1 MIETI
6 PIDRLIGSRAGF
18 LLSYPGYDGEA
29 AEERLAELR
38 GLGVEAVELRGR
50 HAIDGVPVLGKGH
63 VGVVLAARAGGRLVA
78 VKVRR
83 VDADRETMEREAEHL
98 RVANGVSV
106 GPRLL
111 GVSRNLLLMELI
123 DGEYLVDW
131 VEGLGPADAGSLRRV
146 IGDLLDRAH
155 RLDMAGLDHGEL
167 STAHKHVMVAGGM
180 PRIID
185 FESAST
191 GRRCSNVTS
200 VSQYLFFNR
209 RVREGVERVMG
220 LPERGALL
228 RALEGYKSG
237 PSGEKLGALKSVL
250 GLVE

>member
-6 PIDRLIGSRAGF
+6 PIDGLIGSRAGF
-18 LLSYPGYDGEA
+18 LLSYPVYDGEV
-29 AEERLAELR
+29 AEERLVELR
-38 GLGVEAVELRGR
+38 GLGVEAVELQGR

-78 VKVRR
+78 LKVRR
-83 VDADRETMEREAEHL
+83 VDADRETLEREAELL

-106 GPRLL
+106 GPRLF
-111 GVSRNLLLMELI
+111 GVSRNFLLMELI
-123 DGEYLVDW
+123 EGEYLVDW
-131 VEGLGPADAGSLRRV
+131 VGGLGPADAGSLRRV
-146 IGDLLDRAH
+146 IGDLLDRVH
-155 RLDMAGLDHGEL
+155 RLDMVGLDHGEL
-167 STAHKHVMVAGGM
+167 SSAHRHVMVAGGV

-191 GRRCSNVTS
+191 VRRCSNVTS
-200 VSQYLFFNR
+200 VAHYLFFNR
-209 RVREGVERVMG
+209 RMRERVGSVLG

-228 RALEGYKSG
+228 GALAGYKSG
-237 PSGEKLGALKSVL
+237 LSGERLGALKSVL